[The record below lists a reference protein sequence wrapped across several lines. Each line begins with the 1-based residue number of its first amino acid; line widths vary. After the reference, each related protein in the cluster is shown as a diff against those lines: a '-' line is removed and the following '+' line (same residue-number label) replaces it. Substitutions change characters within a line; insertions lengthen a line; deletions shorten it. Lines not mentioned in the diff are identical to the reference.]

1 MDEKKITDADKELS
15 RNYTL
20 GSLTLF
26 VLPSIF
32 TFVFIAVYQIVDGI
46 FIEKYV
52 GPYAMSAVN
61 LYYPV
66 ISVLLA
72 IGTMMGTGG
81 NAMIVKLLGEG
92 KKEESSKVF
101 SMVMAT
107 AIGISILIGVLGIVF
122 ANPMFKILGA
132 TEGNIND
139 LSAYY
144 LILTAFAPVIML
156 QAVLGIL
163 IIGEGKT
170 ITTGVL
176 IILGGMSNIILDY
189 VFMKN
194 FGWGTKGAAI
204 ATVIGYIVPVLY
216 AFYFYSPHGGSKYH
230 FRLVK
235 IDFKKIGSICINGS
249 SEMVSNL
256 AAGVTALFMNWL
268 AYKYYGEIGVSV
280 VSVFLYVQFIVMAVF
295 MGTAT
300 AVEPLLSY
308 HYGNR
313 NVEMQKRIFHL
324 TSILVI
330 LSSIICMILVAVFG
344 NQIAG
349 FFYSKTG
356 DAKPFYELACIC
368 IGYTVPACIFTGYN
382 IFASGVF
389 TAFSN
394 GGISALLSGVRT
406 FVAFSICIFGLSA
419 LFGAKG
425 LWLSWAV
432 AEFLS
437 LILSIGM
444 LIKYKKRYFVLNT
457 ENQ

>member
-1 MDEKKITDADKELS
+1 MDEKNINNNEVDMDKDLS
-15 RNYTL
+15 RDYTL

-32 TFVFIAVYQIVDGI
+32 TFVFIAVYQIVDGM

-72 IGTMMGTGG
+72 IGTMLGTGG
-81 NAMIVKLLGEG
+81 NALIVKLLGEG
-92 KKEESSKVF
+92 EKEEANRVF
-101 SMVMAT
+101 SMIILVSA
-107 AIGISILIGVLGIVF
+107 GISVLIGVLGIVF
-122 ANPMFKILGA
+122 ANPMFKLLGA
-132 TEGNIND
+132 IDGNIND

-144 LILTAFAPVIML
+144 MILTAFAPAIML
-156 QAVLGIL
+156 QTVLGIL
-163 IIGEGKT
+163 IIGEGKS
-170 ITTGVL
+170 ITTSFL
-176 IILGGMSNIILDY
+176 IISGGVSNIVLDY
-189 VFMKN
+189 IFMKN

-204 ATVIGYIVPVLY
+204 ATAIGYIITVIY
-216 AFYFYSPHGGSKYH
+216 AIYFYSPMGGSKYQ
-230 FRLVK
+230 FRFLK
-235 IDFKKIGSICINGS
+235 IDFKKIGSICVNGS
-249 SEMVSNL
+249 SEMVSYL
-256 AAGVTALFMNWL
+256 AAGITTLFMNRL

-308 HYGNR
+308 HYGNG
-313 NVEMQKRIFHL
+313 NVKMRKRIFRL
-324 TSILVI
+324 TSIMI
-330 LSSIICMILVAVFG
+330 IISSIVVMILVAVFG
-344 NQIAG
+344 NQIACV
-349 FFYSKTG
+349 FYSNTG
-356 DAKPFYELACIC
+356 DDKPFYELACIC
-368 IGYTVPACIFTGYN
+368 IHYTVPACIFTGYN

-406 FVAFSICIFGLSA
+406 FVAFSICILGLSA
-419 LFGAKG
+419 LFGGIG

-432 AEFLS
+432 AEVLS
-437 LILSIGM
+437 LVLSIGM
-444 LIKYKKRYFVLNT
+444 LIKYKKRYFA
-457 ENQ
+457 